1 MLTVLVS
8 GGHLTPAL
16 AVIDQA
22 ALEKRS
28 MQFVFLG
35 RKYSQEKNKQISQE
49 QFEVEKRN
57 IAFIETTAPK
67 FHKTYWWRNVIELRK
82 FPRSFRIAWKTISKY
97 KPDVF
102 LSFGGYLAFPI
113 ALVCKI
119 RRISVIT
126 HEQTVTQGL
135 ANQAISFLS
144 DRVAVS
150 HPQSLK
156 LFPKKKSVLTGNP
169 IRPMI
174 LNEDVRAPDW
184 VNRFT
189 KKPIL
194 YITGGNQGSEILNR
208 VVEQTLPILTS
219 QWYVIHQCGN
229 PSKTSNYQDRLTK
242 ARHQLSK
249 VQQKNYVVR
258 TWIEER
264 ELAWIYNNAAAAV
277 SRSGAN
283 TIQEITAHRLPSLL
297 IPLPFS
303 HNNEQQKNAELLS
316 YGGSAIL
323 LLQRDLTPEI
333 FINKLTT
340 ILNHQEQ
347 MSKKA
352 ELLKKEMILDGA
364 TNVLNLIE
372 KVMVR

>member
-16 AVIDQA
+16 AVIDQSI
-22 ALEKRS
+22 LEKRK
-28 MQFVFLG
+28 MRFVFLG
-35 RKYSQEKNKQISQE
+35 RKYSQENTKQIAQE
-49 QFEVEKRN
+49 QAEVEKRN
-57 IAFIETTAPK
+57 VVFIETVAPK
-67 FHKTYWWRNVIELRK
+67 FHKTYWWKNLFEMRK
-82 FPRSFRIAWKTISKY
+82 FPRSLRIAWQAISQY
-97 KPDVF
+97 KPDLF

-113 ALVCKI
+113 ALVCRIRKI
-119 RRISVIT
+119 PVIT

-144 DRVAVS
+144 DKVAVS
-150 HPQSLK
+150 HQQSLK

-174 LNEDVRAPDW
+174 LNVDVRSPDW

-208 VVEQTLPILTS
+208 VVEQNLRILTTH
-219 QWYVIHQCGN
+219 WYVIHQCGN
-229 PSKTSNYQDRLTK
+229 PSKTSNYKERLELVK
-242 ARHQLSK
+242 AQLPK
-249 VQQKNYVVR
+249 PQQKNYVVR
-258 TWIEER
+258 TWVEER
-264 ELAWIYNNAAAAV
+264 ELAWIYHHATVAV

-283 TIQEITAHRLPSLL
+283 TIQELTAHHLPSVL

-303 HNNEQQKNAELLS
+303 RNNEQQKNAEMLS
-316 YGGSAIL
+316 SAGSALL
-323 LLQRDLTPEI
+323 LLQRDLTPES
-333 FINKLTT
+333 FMGKLTY
-340 ILNHQEQ
+340 IQEHHEQ
-347 MSKKA
+347 MVKKA
-352 ELLKKEMILDGA
+352 VGLQSQMILDGA

-372 KVMVR
+372 KVVS